1 MRRRQSWLRWTATS
15 LWLAVVASAFP
26 PGGFGRQMEQVQPV
40 DWARF
45 AAATGVRSND
55 TFGQTLTS
63 VLQNEARYELR
74 WVAAEQTLVTNLPG
88 WEGLECYP
96 PRFDAYNYE
105 CAVRPLTGFA
115 YGMAALLK
123 TGIYSPA
130 AGGLSRADALHR
142 TELAIRGVAFTH
154 IVNTPSDYGGHRW
167 GQGAAQSWEA
177 AYWCAQAAQA
187 AWWLWGDLSPQ
198 TRRAVAKMVEHD
210 ADAFIT
216 MTVPYWAD
224 RQGKI
229 VTPGDTKA
237 EENAWNSL
245 LLASAQAMMP
255 QHPRVE
261 KWRQKASEYQI
272 SAYSRQSDLTN
283 STLVDGKPAKD
294 WLQGYNV
301 FADGV
306 LVNHNRVHPDYMLAQ
321 ETCFASLVAVSL
333 ARQYIPQSMVFN
345 AGLAYRAL
353 TEVQFTPGADTK
365 YGTGKAF
372 TAPGGTIYFRTADG
386 GYSADTYYPQG
397 SDWTTKIT
405 DGYLNMDLAA
415 AQLGFDAGKPFSALG
430 WATAR
435 AQTLLALQNRAG
447 HDGNIYQPGDWTAK
461 YRGTDELIFQSNA
474 QAWMQGWVMQNH
486 LMSPV
491 GDHWGPVGGGG

>member
-1 MRRRQSWLRWTATS
+1 MRRRKSCLLRITTS
-15 LWLAVVASAFP
+15 FWLAVVACAVQPS
-26 PGGFGRQMEQVQPV
+26 GLCRQIEHVQPV
-40 DWARF
+40 DWMRY
-45 AAATGVRSND
+45 AAVTGVRSND
-55 TFGQTLTS
+55 TFGKALTT
-63 VLQNEARYELR
+63 VLQNEARYELK
-74 WVAAEQTLVTNLPG
+74 WVAAEQTLVTNLPE
-88 WEGLECYP
+88 WEGMECYA

-130 AGGLSRADALHR
+130 ASGLSRAEALHR

-154 IVNTPSDYGGHRW
+154 IVNTPSDFAADRW
-167 GQGAAQSWEA
+167 GKGAAQSWEA

-187 AWWLWGDLSPQ
+187 AWWLWDELGPQ
-198 TRRAVAKMVEHD
+198 TRRAVAKMVEQD
-210 ADAFIT
+210 TDAFIN

-224 RQGKI
+224 KQGHI

-237 EENAWNSL
+237 EENAWNSM

-255 QHPRVE
+255 HHPNIA
-261 KWRQKASEYQI
+261 KWRQKASEYQV

-294 WLQGYNV
+294 WLQGFNV
-301 FADGV
+301 FPDGV

-321 ETCFASLVAVSL
+321 ETCYASMVAVSL

-345 AGLAYRAL
+345 AELAYRAL

-365 YGTGKAF
+365 YGTRKAIA
-372 TAPGGTIYFRTADG
+372 APGGTIYYRTSDG
-386 GYSADTYYPQG
+386 GYSADTYYPQD
-397 SDWTTKIT
+397 SDWTTKMT

-415 AQLGFDAGKPFSALG
+415 TQLGFDAGKPFSAMG
-430 WATAR
+430 WAKAR
-435 AQTLLALQNRAG
+435 AEALLALQNRAG

-461 YRGTDELIFQSNA
+461 YRGTDEVIFQSNA
-474 QAWMQGWVMQNH
+474 QAWMQWWLMQNH

-491 GDHWGPVGGGG
+491 GDHWGPVP